1 MSGGAAAG
9 SGGAPAA
16 PVTPVRRRAL
26 VRGLV
31 QGVSFRVAT
40 QAEARRRNVVG
51 WVRNLPD
58 GSVEVEAQGAPEAVE
73 ALLTWCRQGPRHAR
87 VDAVEI
93 EVRELV
99 FNERD
104 LLIKHG

>member
-1 MSGGAAAG
+1 MSGGAAGATSG
-9 SGGAPAA
+9 STGA
-16 PVTPVRRRAL
+16 PVTPIRRRAL

-31 QGVSFRVAT
+31 QGVSYRVAT

-58 GSVEVEAQGAPEAVE
+58 GSVELEAQGSPEAVE
-73 ALLTWCRQGPRHAR
+73 HLLTWCRQGPRHAR

-93 EVRELV
+93 EARELV

-104 LLIKHG
+104 LVIRH